1 MAAEETEDPAEAGD
15 QPGERRHHRPPGV
28 QVGSEALAGLAPD
41 WAALHAS
48 VPGSPLFLHPS
59 WFAAWLRHFGRSC
72 APVFLAFRLD
82 EELVAVA
89 ALDLDADDAR
99 QLGDPNV
106 MDYAGLLVLP
116 GHESAVADALFDWLA
131 ADMTR
136 HLRLWGLREDDPAAA
151 AIGAQADGN
160 GWEVTVEP
168 EAVCPR
174 ITLPA
179 SWDAYLT
186 GLSKHERH
194 ELRRKLRHL
203 ETAGTVTF
211 ERALGIEAVAG
222 MDRFIDFMRTSRTDK
237 AAFLTPEMEAFF
249 RDLASAFA
257 TDAEEGGV
265 LGPRNSELGTR
276 MWAGSLTLDGR
287 PIAML
292 FAFEDA
298 TTVSLYNSGY
308 DPEYGSLAAGL
319 LSKVLAIR
327 DAITRGKTTFD
338 FLRGVEQYKARLGG
352 VGLGVRRMS
361 LRRRY

>member
-59 WFAAWLRHFGRSC
+59 WFAAWLRHFGRAC

-116 GHESAVADALFDWLA
+116 GHESVVADALFDWLA

-151 AIGAQADGN
+151 AIAAQADGN

-203 ETAGTVTF
+203 EAAGTVTF
-211 ERALGIEAVAG
+211 ERALGAEAVAG
-222 MDRFIDFMRTSRTDK
+222 MDRFIDFMRTGRTDK

-249 RDLASAFA
+249 RDLSSEFRGPSSESDEGA
-257 TDAEEGGV
+257 TWF
-265 LGPRNSELGTR
+265 GTL
-276 MWAGSLTLDGR
+276 SLDGR
-287 PIAML
+287 PVAMVL
-292 FAFEDA
+292 AFEDA

-308 DPEYGSLAAGL
+308 DPEYAHLAAGL
-319 LSKVLAIR
+319 LSKALAIR

-338 FLRGVEQYKARLGG
+338 FLRGDEQYKVRLGG
-352 VGLGVRRMS
+352 VGSPVRRMS
-361 LRRRY
+361 LRRRH